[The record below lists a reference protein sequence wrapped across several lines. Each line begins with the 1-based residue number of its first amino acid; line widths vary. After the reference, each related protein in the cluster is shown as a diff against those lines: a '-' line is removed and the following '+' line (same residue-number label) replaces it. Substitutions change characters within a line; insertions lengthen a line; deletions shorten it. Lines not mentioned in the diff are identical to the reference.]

1 MRVLSRA
8 TKAVSSTTN
17 ATAKAVRATSIA
29 TRATSLSATASSATS
44 RPSGQVLLFSTA
56 LFLAAV
62 LYAFGLARAA
72 SDFVG
77 WEKGGKY
84 DSLYDPKES
93 DGFKGRVE
101 DIVEIIPLPGMAP
114 GVGLI
119 IRDKADNKA
128 ETVHLG
134 PKGFVDLAVVGL
146 KKGDQVKV
154 MGVWATVGGKEVI
167 LAAKVKKDEKQELK
181 LRRTKDG
188 KAFWTMSPEELAQ
201 EKEGK

>member
-1 MRVLSRA
+1 MRA
-8 TKAVSSTTN
+8 TSREMRTTSIAMRATSLTN
-17 ATAKAVRATSIA
+17 ATSRA
-29 TRATSLSATASSATS
+29 TRATSLSAAASGATS
-44 RPSGQVLLFSTA
+44 RPSGLVLLVSTA

-72 SDFVG
+72 APDFAG

-101 DIVEIIPLPGMAP
+101 DIVEIVPLPGMAP

-134 PKGFVDLAVVGL
+134 PKGFVDLSAVGL